1 MRPRAVGWSMA
12 GEIGVA
18 RQHQPQR
25 EHPKRASRPRP
36 ARETATPSTDLGHG
50 PNEAFPTVGLAD
62 YSPVRREPGLRIV
75 PEQKAGRL
83 VGLEEALSRNA
94 KHPRR
99 FAPC

>member
-1 MRPRAVGWSMA
+1 MSPSQPSVLPITRPIA
-12 GEIGVA
+12 
-18 RQHQPQR
+18 
-25 EHPKRASRPRP
+25 
-36 ARETATPSTDLGHG
+36 
-50 PNEAFPTVGLAD
+50 
-62 YSPVRREPGLRIV
+62 VRREPGLRIV